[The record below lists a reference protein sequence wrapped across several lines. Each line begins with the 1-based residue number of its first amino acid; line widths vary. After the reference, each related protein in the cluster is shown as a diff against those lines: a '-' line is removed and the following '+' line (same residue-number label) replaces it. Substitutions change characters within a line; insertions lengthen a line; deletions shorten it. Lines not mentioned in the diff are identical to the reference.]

1 MNFLEKRILEEG
13 TVEPGGIIKVDSFL
27 NHKMD
32 IGLLNEI
39 GAEFGRLFAEDRVDK
54 ILTVEASGIGIACI
68 AAQYFKTD
76 DGKMPPVVFAKKS
89 QTLNLS
95 NDVYHATVAS
105 YTHQNENIIR
115 ISKKY
120 LSAGD
125 RCLIIDDFLAA
136 GNAVAG
142 LCEIIKQA
150 GAVCVGVGICV
161 EKAFQPGGKRLLDLG
176 IKLCSLAIIRLDDS
190 GGIYFVRREQ

>member
-13 TVEPGGIIKVDSFL
+13 TVEPGGIIKVDGFL

-39 GAEFGRLFAEDRVDK
+39 GAEFGRLFADERINK

-76 DGKMPPVVFAKKS
+76 DGEFPPVVFAKKS
-89 QTLNLS
+89 QTLNLGA
-95 NDVYHATVAS
+95 DVYHAKVES

-115 ISKKY
+115 VSKKY
-120 LSAGD
+120 LSPGD
-125 RCLIIDDFLAA
+125 RCLILDDFLAA
-136 GNAVAG
+136 GNAVVG

-150 GAVCVGVGICV
+150 GAECAGVGICI
-161 EKAFQPGGKRLLDLG
+161 EKAFQPGGKRLIELG
-176 IKLCSLAIIRLDDS
+176 IKLRSLAIIRLDEN
-190 GGIYFVRREQ
+190 GGIYFIKR

>member
-1 MNFLEKRILEEG
+1 MNFLEKRISEEG
-13 TVEPGGIIKVDSFL
+13 TVESGGIIKVDSFL

-39 GAEFGRLFAEDRVDK
+39 GAEFGRLFAEDRINK
-54 ILTVEASGIGIACI
+54 ILTVEASGIGVACI
-68 AAQYFKTD
+68 TAQYFKTD
-76 DGKMPPVVFAKKS
+76 DGDIPPVVFAKKS

-95 NDVYHATVAS
+95 SDVYHAKVES
-105 YTHQNENIIR
+105 YTHQNENVIR

-120 LSAGD
+120 LSPGD

-136 GNAVAG
+136 GNAVVG

-150 GAVCVGVGICV
+150 GAECAGVGICI
-161 EKAFQPGGKRLLDLG
+161 EKAFQPGGKRLIELG
-176 IKLCSLAIIRLDDS
+176 IKLRSLAIIRLDEN
-190 GGIYFVRREQ
+190 GGIYFIKR

>member
-39 GAEFGRLFAEDRVDK
+39 GAEFGRLFAEDRINK
-54 ILTVEASGIGIACI
+54 ILTVEASGIGVACI
-68 AAQYFKTD
+68 AAQYFKNEN
-76 DGKMPPVVFAKKS
+76 GEIPPVVFAKKS
-89 QTLNLS
+89 QTLNLGA
-95 NDVYHATVAS
+95 DVYHAKVES

-120 LSAGD
+120 LSSGD

-136 GNAVAG
+136 GNAVVG

-150 GAVCVGVGICV
+150 GAECAGVGICI

-176 IKLCSLAIIRLDDS
+176 IKLRSLAIIQLDDS
-190 GGIYFVRREQ
+190 GGIYFVRR